1 MCNIIITTTGKVVKI
16 QGGKLKMK
24 KFLAIAL
31 ALVFVLGLAACS
43 DSKTPKGGDSTEKGE
58 VSVFYLSLIHIF
70 SENARKT
77 YNLEKLYQD
86 TDEVD
91 ISGIVTDN

>member
-24 KFLAIAL
+24 KILAIAL

-43 DSKTPKGGDSTEKGE
+43 DSKTPEGGDSTEKLFLISAILSFV
-58 VSVFYLSLIHIF
+58 VS
-70 SENARKT
+70 ARINVCT
-77 YNLEKLYQD
+77 LYG
-86 TDEVD
+86 
-91 ISGIVTDN
+91 SGS

>member
-43 DSKTPKGGDSTEKGE
+43 DSQTTGGGDSTEKGE
-58 VSVFYLSLIHIF
+58 VSVFYY
-70 SENARKT
+70 T
-77 YNLEKLYQD
+77 YSD
-86 TDEVD
+86 TEYGNFTFLCAVSA
-91 ISGIVTDN
+91 SGCLAVAAGSQT